1 MRAGAKREA
10 KNGRFFTALNENKEN
25 FNKDNK

>member
-10 KNGRFFTALNENKEN
+10 KNEWFFTALNENKN
-25 FNKDNK
+25 FSKDSK